1 MNIIKFKDILL
12 DSSTGLSEDKIQLF
26 NNSLKGKYS
35 YVVNWIHVLPLESIT
50 QEDFIKLSLGGDL
63 IDGTYIE
70 LTDIPQSYIDLE
82 GTTKINNV
90 DGLRT
95 YNKYTTD
102 SNITLDEIKKFR
114 PWLAYTLL
122 QQNISNPDIK
132 HVLEYYNFDDSV
144 SLVGA
149 GMYDDVIKYL
159 STFGKTDL
167 VFDSTTS
174 TCGCGGVSFGKTSI
188 QTYGISTSKK
198 SYCDCVNI
206 HNNTYN
212 GAVSLCDP
220 VAIYRK
226 NIYAKMVDTFSDIDF
241 WVQYKDSVLVDF
253 VNYVKNIINTNLPL
267 YTSSYISNYAECG
280 CLNEKDLEQQ
290 TNIQILKNLEKSLT
304 YIIED
309 KVDGNRNFISD
320 SFTKWASLLYE
331 RMYWA

>member
-1 MNIIKFKDILL
+1 MNIIKFKDTLL

-26 NNSLKGKYS
+26 NESLKGKYS
-35 YVVNWIHVLPLESIT
+35 YIVNWMYVLPLDSIS
-50 QEDFIKLSLGGDL
+50 QDDFIKLSLGDP
-63 IDGTYIE
+63 INIPYIE
-70 LTDIPQSYIDLE
+70 LQYIYNYVDLE
-82 GTTKINNV
+82 ETTKINNV
-90 DGLRT
+90 DGLKT

-122 QQNISNPDIK
+122 QQNISNPDVK
-132 HVLEYYNFDDSV
+132 HILEYYNFDDPI

-149 GMYDDVIKYL
+149 GMYNDVIKYL

-167 VFDSTTS
+167 IFDSATS
-174 TCGCGGVSFGKTSI
+174 TCGCSGISFGKTSM

-206 HNNTYN
+206 SNDTYS
-212 GAVSLCDP
+212 GAVNLCDP

-226 NIYAKMVDTFSDIDF
+226 NLYAKMVDTFSDVDF
-241 WVQYKDSVLVDF
+241 WTQYKDSVLVDF

-280 CLNEKDLEQQ
+280 CLSEKDLEQQ

-309 KVDGNRNFISD
+309 KIDGNKNFISD

-331 RMYWA
+331 RMYWV